1 MFNCLKEVRT
11 GDIFDYFP
19 EMDNLQD
26 PYAQG
31 DKRGKCRWTSSDG
44 LCRTHLQHTLT
55 AYFWNF
61 FTLSRN
67 IGGNLVPWMYKPPFR
82 FTAIVI
88 TGNITSSPFVAVH
101 GVQLRQY
108 NKFVFGNGSFVF

>member
-1 MFNCLKEVRT
+1 MFICLKEVRT

-31 DKRGKCRWTSSDG
+31 DKRGKCRWTSPDG
-44 LCRTHLQHTLT
+44 LCRTHLQPIFGTEGQHYCPLESQ
-55 AYFWNF
+55 

-82 FTAIVI
+82 FTAIFI
-88 TGNITSSPFVAVH
+88 TGNISISPFVAVH
-101 GVQLRQY
+101 GVQLQ
-108 NKFVFGNGSFVF
+108 